1 MRSSEWI
8 ALAYF
13 AYLAA
18 VGLAVSP
25 HAARRWRVV
34 REGITAA
41 AVVVL
46 VAMAGSRIP
55 SVWLTVVRD
64 WAPLVYLLWGYWIPA
79 HVRDGL
85 DPDAERWLRRV
96 DVRWAGPLIRGVG
109 RAPRMVVEAL
119 ELSYLLCYPML
130 PVGFALVRY
139 PHPRGGPDAY
149 HVAVLVAAA
158 LSYGVLPWVRTRPP
172 RAFEPPPV
180 PVSAVRTLNERLLYR
195 ASVQLNTVPSG
206 HVATAVA
213 SAAAVL
219 AVSVPVGVVFAALAL
234 GIALTCVA
242 RRYHYLADVV
252 IGAFAGAV
260 GFVVSRLVS

>member
-1 MRSSEWI
+1 MRGSEWI
-8 ALAYF
+8 AVAYF
-13 AYLAA
+13 AYLVA
-18 VGLAVSP
+18 VGLVLSP
-25 HAARRWRVV
+25 HPARRWRVAG
-34 REGITAA
+34 EGIAAA

-46 VAMAGSRIP
+46 IAAAESRSP

-85 DPDAERWLRRV
+85 DSRIESALRRA
-96 DVRWAGPLIRGVG
+96 DVRWA
-109 RAPRMVVEAL
+109 APFIGSVAHSPRVLVDAL

-139 PHPRGGPDAY
+139 PHPRGVPDAY
-149 HVAVLVAAA
+149 HAAVLMAAA

-172 RAFEPPPV
+172 RAVEPPPV
-180 PVSAVRTLNERLLYR
+180 PASAVRALNERLLHR

-213 SAAAVL
+213 AAAAVL
-219 AVSVPVGVVFAALAL
+219 AVAPPVGVVFAVLAL
-234 GIALTCVA
+234 GIGLTCVA
-242 RRYHYLADVV
+242 RRYHYLVDVV
-252 IGAFAGAV
+252 MGVIVGGV
-260 GFVVSRLVS
+260 GFIVSRLVS